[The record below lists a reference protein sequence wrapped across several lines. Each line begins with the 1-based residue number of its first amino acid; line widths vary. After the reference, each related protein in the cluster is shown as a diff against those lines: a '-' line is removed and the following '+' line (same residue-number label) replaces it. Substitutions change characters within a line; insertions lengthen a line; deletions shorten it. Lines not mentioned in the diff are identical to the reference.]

1 MVTRLAVVGV
11 ALVAV
16 TFPLPQ
22 NIQVPLRPGWT
33 PVTWILTRHL
43 CSALVA
49 FRQITGPFLRAH
61 AAHTPHDDQDPPRD
75 SRRHQRGHTPR
86 QGQEEEE
93 LLAASS
99 SKATGTHDPSHAT
112 EAAAPVPA
120 ESTASPTSQPGEP
133 SSQPQRGRSAT
144 RRKRGSAAEASEPG
158 QLGVAR
164 TVTLAGVG
172 EVTYGE
178 LAITQLR
185 RQAAALREEWG
196 SEADF
201 VRQKVGR
208 LIVSQSAP
216 PTQEQ
221 IRMWS
226 KWALSRF
233 RVRAPARVREA
244 EQLERLASEIL
255 ATLEKAGAHLRLSG
269 SPSSPRP
276 GTSEQASRTDSD
288 GGASARMARSENPYP
303 RECVVREW
311 RYQATRNYNIYA
323 KLRTDEA
330 AALEAQAMAW
340 ENRLTA
346 GALTQ
351 DVPCEGTSGVTQ
363 PSERAPK
370 PERTPGRPGALV
382 FLNES
387 RRHNARDVYCAR
399 GPARAEEAAGLMNLA
414 DDLTKRAAAAGI
426 PLRSSQE
433 NTAQAVKS
441 GEHLPSAQGEGP
453 SAGPRHSP
461 ATGEHPTTFAHL
473 AIAVLRSEA
482 QFLRPLWYC
491 GEAQAVAQHLA
502 LRMVRQGDPSPSPKV
517 QRYWEHTRREC
528 YRHDLRERQEHVRQ
542 LEARALAL
550 EQELESLLSAT
561 RGHEAAPS
569 REAESTGK
577 SSETPKSGKRKA
589 KTKHLSQTPSA
600 SAGEGT
606 SSAGEGTSS
615 AGAASMPRSLW
626 LTPVVALPYEHLD
639 RARGGRVPK
648 PLLQVGRSPQLP
660 NHSRRELDVPEKRQV
675 GRR

>member
-1 MVTRLAVVGV
+1 
-11 ALVAV
+11 
-16 TFPLPQ
+16 
-22 NIQVPLRPGWT
+22 
-33 PVTWILTRHL
+33 
-43 CSALVA
+43 
-49 FRQITGPFLRAH
+49 
-61 AAHTPHDDQDPPRD
+61 
-75 SRRHQRGHTPR
+75 
-86 QGQEEEE
+86 
-93 LLAASS
+93 LLWWLS
-99 SKATGTHDPSHAT
+99 G
-112 EAAAPVPA
+112 
-120 ESTASPTSQPGEP
+120 
-133 SSQPQRGRSAT
+133 SQPQRGRSAT

-233 RVRAPARVREA
+233 RVRRPARVREA

-288 GGASARMARSENPYP
+288 GGASGTARGSPPPPTSTNDYCRTGIQQLRNQAAVMRHTYSNKDAFIARHVAARMARSENPYP

-363 PSERAPK
+363 PYERAPK

-387 RRHNARDVYCAR
+387 RRQCDPDASSLRNRCPAVAQAFRLSRDPRRHRQKRQMPVEATSTAASSDPSVSSSPTAAETRGSLAGTLLGSTVELEGIGKVPYVQLAIEALSRRAAYLRSHWGNEDDYIREKIAEEMLQHDVRSPSRPQLRRWMKAARRRYRTR
-399 GPARAEEAAGLMNLA
+399 GPARADEAAALMNLA

-453 SAGPRHSP
+453 SVGELIKPRQCNVI
-461 ATGEHPTTFAHL
+461 TY
-473 AIAVLRSEA
+473 
-482 QFLRPLWYC
+482 FLY
-491 GEAQAVAQHLA
+491 
-502 LRMVRQGDPSPSPKV
+502 
-517 QRYWEHTRREC
+517 
-528 YRHDLRERQEHVRQ
+528 
-542 LEARALAL
+542 
-550 EQELESLLSAT
+550 
-561 RGHEAAPS
+561 
-569 REAESTGK
+569 
-577 SSETPKSGKRKA
+577 
-589 KTKHLSQTPSA
+589 
-600 SAGEGT
+600 
-606 SSAGEGTSS
+606 
-615 AGAASMPRSLW
+615 
-626 LTPVVALPYEHLD
+626 
-639 RARGGRVPK
+639 
-648 PLLQVGRSPQLP
+648 
-660 NHSRRELDVPEKRQV
+660 
-675 GRR
+675 